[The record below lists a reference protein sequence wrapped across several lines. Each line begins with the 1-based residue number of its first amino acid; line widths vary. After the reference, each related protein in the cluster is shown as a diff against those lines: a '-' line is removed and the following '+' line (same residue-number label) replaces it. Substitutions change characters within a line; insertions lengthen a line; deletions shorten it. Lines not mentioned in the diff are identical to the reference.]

1 MRCYQLPSEPLIL
14 RSFAYANVL
23 AYTFL
28 INRTQKVIDCQAF
41 SLGQRIG
48 KDDSLREWDDWM
60 KKEKTEDGGL
70 RSEVGKIED

>member
-1 MRCYQLPSEPLIL
+1 M
-14 RSFAYANVL
+14 

-28 INRTQKVIDCQAF
+28 IDRTQNVIDCQVF

-60 KKEKTEDGGL
+60 KKGKTEDGGR
-70 RSEVGKIED
+70 RSEVGDQRTEV